1 MEGKPEFLLHYP
13 NQIHCHYP
21 WLGFHLVIINSIILF
36 SFTQTQNLLLL
47 NTFQG
52 GNVKKKMKKREIVES
67 HKSGFATQ
75 FSTCKFFLLKKKS
88 ILTPFWLSFLF
99 FKIGKTMTFDFEVYN
114 IT

>member
-52 GNVKKKMKKREIVES
+52 GNVKKKNEKERDCRITQVWICNIV
-67 HKSGFATQ
+67 FYLQ
-75 FSTCKFFLLKKKS
+75 VLFIKKKKYS
-88 ILTPFWLSFLF
+88 NSLLAQFPLF
-99 FKIGKTMTFDFEVYN
+99 
-114 IT
+114 